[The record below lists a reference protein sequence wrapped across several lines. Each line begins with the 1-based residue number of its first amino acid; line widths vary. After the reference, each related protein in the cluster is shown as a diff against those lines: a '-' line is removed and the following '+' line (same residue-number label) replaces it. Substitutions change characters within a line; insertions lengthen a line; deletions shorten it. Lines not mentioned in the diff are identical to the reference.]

1 MFNYIKHYFICICH
15 VYNIPQ
21 ISKFTYFLQYTFQW
35 LPLENVSTGMIHVRA
50 MWLHLSKN
58 PADLEKVTT

>member
-1 MFNYIKHYFICICH
+1 MEAFVFVICMT
-15 VYNIPQ
+15 YSK

-50 MWLHLSKN
+50 MWLHLTKN